1 MFLVVTKGGMMRADE
16 RYAEAE
22 RIALRMGFH
31 RAFVQAEALQG
42 EAAGLARAR
51 AVRPAPTR
59 GGRPW
64 SAWLALRIGS
74 GRLWHRP

>member
-1 MFLVVTKGGMMRADE
+1 MQADE

-42 EAAGLARAR
+42 EAVRLARAR
-51 AVRPAPTR
+51 AVRPTRTR

-64 SAWLALRIGS
+64 WAWLALRIRS
-74 GRLWHRP
+74 GGPWYRS

>member
-1 MFLVVTKGGMMRADE
+1 MRADE

-31 RAFVQAEALQG
+31 RAFAQAEALHG
-42 EAAGLARAR
+42 EATRLARAR

-59 GGRPW
+59 RGRPW
-64 SAWLALRIGS
+64 SAWLALRIRS
-74 GRLWHRP
+74 GKLWHRL